1 VAGLRLAG
9 AAGEGAGRFA
19 AVQIRGTSVIFDP
32 LTDWL
37 AWLCRLGKCPGR
49 TPSHARGSCLWEGHF
64 TRRWLFRAGDAGSGS
79 LLSVYP
85 WNRTMPW
92 IAGQDGGDPGRRSS
106 VCLAMGA
113 PFPRVTR

>member
-1 VAGLRLAG
+1 MTLATQRLPTPEHNSLRL
-9 AAGEGAGRFA
+9 FA
-19 AVQIRGTSVIFDP
+19 FAKFSVSCYGNPVQDQ
-32 LTDWL
+32 
-37 AWLCRLGKCPGR
+37 LCRLGKCPGR